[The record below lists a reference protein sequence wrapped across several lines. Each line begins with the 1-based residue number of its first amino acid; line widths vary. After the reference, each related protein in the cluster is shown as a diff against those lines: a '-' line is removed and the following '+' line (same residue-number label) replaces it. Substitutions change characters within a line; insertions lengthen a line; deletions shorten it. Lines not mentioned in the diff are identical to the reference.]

1 MSNGGPTV
9 APPRATI
16 SPDRSASWLRR
27 ALPIVGAHRAVFGA
41 AVSTGFVALVIQV
54 QIPAAVGR
62 AIDGS
67 LATGSSAVIGSALLI
82 VALGLGRWA
91 LNTVSRTL
99 LLTSAYRI
107 EFDLRNLLYEHFL
120 RLPFP
125 FYDRVQSGELMS
137 RANSDI
143 RSVQLYLATA
153 PVIIAQCAVALVV
166 LVQMMAV
173 SVPLALVAMSTMPVV
188 AIVGIHM
195 RRRLFPVSW
204 LVQAR
209 LADVATVVDESIN
222 GVRVVKS
229 FAAETQQLR
238 ALSLAAT
245 RTRWTVERDAGIR
258 ARWSP
263 LIENLPRL
271 GQALILLVGG
281 WMVLNGTVTLG
292 TIVAFNAY
300 VLLLQPPFRMLGMIM
315 MMGQRARASAQRIY
329 AILDEEPEIADPP
342 DAVVLDPVRGDVR
355 LEGVTFS
362 YRDGPPVLAGI
373 DLHIRPGETVAL
385 VGRSGSGKSTL
396 ARLLARGYDVDEG
409 AVLIDGHDVR
419 TLALGPLRRQVAM
432 VLDEPFLFSTSIRDN
447 IAFARPDAPD
457 EVVRAAAR
465 AAGAEGFIMQLSDGF
480 DTVVGE
486 RGYSLSGGQ
495 RQRIAIARALV
506 ADAPVLIL
514 DDATS
519 AIDAPLEAKILRWIR
534 HEMPAR
540 TMILIGHRASTIR
553 LADRVVLLEAG
564 RIVAEGTHEQLL
576 AEEPLYTDLLVREE
590 VEHADG
596 APPDELDPD
605 LELAALDTETSV
617 T

>member
-1 MSNGGPTV
+1 V
-9 APPRATI
+9 
-16 SPDRSASWLRR
+16 
-27 ALPIVGAHRAVFGA
+27 PIVAAHKVVFVVAVVTAF
-41 AVSTGFVALVIQV
+41 TALVVQV
-54 QIPAAVGR
+54 QIPAALGR

-67 LATGSSAVIGSALLI
+67 LSEGASAVVGSAVLI
-82 VALGLGRWA
+82 AVLGLGRWV
-91 LNTVSRTL
+91 LNLTSRTL
-99 LLTSAYRI
+99 LLSTAYRI

-143 RSVQLYLATA
+143 RSVQMYLATA
-153 PVIIAQCAVALVV
+153 PVVLAQCTVAVVV
-166 LVQMMAV
+166 FAQMMVV
-173 SVPLALVAMSTMPVV
+173 SVPLALVAMSTMPFV
-188 AIVGIHM
+188 AIIGIHM

-258 ARWSP
+258 ARWGP
-263 LIENLPRL
+263 LVENLPRL
-271 GQALILLVGG
+271 GQALILLFGG
-281 WMVLNGTVTLG
+281 WMVLQRSISLGTV
-292 TIVAFNAY
+292 VAFNAY

-329 AILDEEPEIADPP
+329 AILDTEPEIADPP
-342 DAVVLDPVRGDVR
+342 DALVLDPVRGDVR
-355 LEGVTFS
+355 LDGVSFS
-362 YRDGPPVLAGI
+362 YRAGTPVLRDI
-373 DLHIRPGETVAL
+373 DLHVRPGETVAL

-419 TLALGPLRRQVAM
+419 SLALGPLRRQVAM

-447 IAFARPDAPD
+447 IAFARPDVPD
-457 EVVRAAAR
+457 DVVRAAAR
-465 AAGAEGFIMQLSDGF
+465 AAGAERFIMQLGEGF

-506 ADAPVLIL
+506 ADAPVLVL

-519 AIDAPLEAKILRWIR
+519 AVDAPLEAQILRWIR

-553 LADRVVLLEAG
+553 LADRVVLLEEG
-564 RIVAEGTHEQLL
+564 RIVAEGTHEDLL
-576 AEEPLYTDLLVREE
+576 AGEPRYADLLIRQELE
-590 VEHADG
+590 RPDDG
-596 APPDELDPD
+596 AALALDA
-605 LELAALDTETSV
+605 LELADLDGERSV
-617 T
+617 NS